1 MLRTSLLLCLIL
13 CVSASVLARA
23 RTGEEILPAG
33 TIIHCTLDEPNFSSK
48 TAQIGDPVLCH
59 LGAVSAFGHSLFPRG
74 AMLSGRLR
82 DAQDPG
88 RLVGKGWLELE
99 FDRLILPGAE
109 ALPLQAKIV
118 AAPHLKT
125 DREGKMHSGGH
136 PKRDALGWMVPVL
149 WPIKILTLP
158 MRGPYPAL
166 KGEARLTMRLMEDV
180 EVPAVAQAPVFPS
193 QSTTPSSYTPSTY
206 WLLRPPST
214 IMVTQEVVRVL
225 EEESSKDVNPGRS
238 ETTASLVRE
247 TVPAQTSQGE
257 PRSTL
262 LVLPGGSA
270 FFAAYYFVQG
280 EQMYCI
286 SQDGQVSV
294 FPVEKLDLE
303 QTVRVNQ
310 ERNVE
315 FVLHR
320 RNWLTEQ

>member
-74 AMLSGRLR
+74 AMLSGRLQ
-82 DAQDPG
+82 DAKDPG

-99 FDRLILPGAE
+99 FDRIILPGAE
-109 ALPLQAKIV
+109 VLPLQAKII

-125 DREGKMHSGGH
+125 DREGKMHGGGH

-206 WLLRPPST
+206 WLLRPPSM
-214 IMVTQEVVRVL
+214 IMVTQQVVRVL
-225 EEESSKDVNPGRS
+225 EESSKDVNPGHS
-238 ETTASLVRE
+238 ETTASLVRG

-262 LVLPGGSA
+262 LVVRGGSA

-280 EQMYCI
+280 EQMYYLTRWP
-286 SQDGQVSV
+286 GER